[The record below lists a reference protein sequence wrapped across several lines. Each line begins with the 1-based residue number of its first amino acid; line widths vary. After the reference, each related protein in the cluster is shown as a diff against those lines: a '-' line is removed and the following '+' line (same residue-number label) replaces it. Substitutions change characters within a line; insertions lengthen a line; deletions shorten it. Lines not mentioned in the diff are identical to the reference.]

1 MRAAPS
7 LPLIALVALAA
18 CATPVGSPSRAPR
31 SAEAIDPRVPVV
43 NPVTD
48 GAADPA
54 LTGRLGQ
61 LVGQARSG
69 EAAFARAIGEAQ
81 RLAAAAGGRESEGW
95 IAAQQALSAAVAARE
110 PTTRALGDIDA
121 LAASQLEQQRTLAPA
136 DLAAVQ
142 EAQATVGA
150 IDRAQHAR
158 ILAVSRRLGI

>member
-7 LPLIALVALAA
+7 LPLTALLALAA
-18 CATPVGSPSRAPR
+18 CATPVGSPSLAPR

-43 NPVTD
+43 NPITD
-48 GAADPA
+48 GTADQA
-54 LTGRLGQ
+54 LTSRLGQ

-81 RLAAAAGGRESEGW
+81 RLASAAGGRESEGW

-121 LAASQLEQQRTLAPA
+121 LAAGQLEREGRIGTGDYLAIQGA
-136 DLAAVQ
+136 LREVSAIDTRQSERVRAVQ
-142 EAQATVGA
+142 RQ
-150 IDRAQHAR
+150 
-158 ILAVSRRLGI
+158 LGG